1 MAYAGYKSFQPS
13 MAGIA
18 GWHSEDD
25 IQSAKSII
33 QSDEQIVAVWR
44 CPDED
49 VNNVACSFNP
59 ATKLIV
65 LPCFWPHLIIC
76 SPLMIAVHFGT
87 KSMLRG
93 TIHILTNR
101 NFYRVVNAHSNCCAT
116 GLDSGQIALSDIDVV
131 MANEPGAFCNS
142 GGFPI
147 SAVSLGVPYGS
158 PMANA
163 GGSKHR
169 AHNQVMI
176 PLGKA
181 TGLATEAASIIRST
195 KDAATRSAGAVVG
208 GQMLG
213 GTSPPYDQNVPIV
226 GASVV
231 VQPMEMERADPLEQ
245 IMKLKKLLDAGAIDQ
260 GEFDEKKAQ
269 LMSAV

>member
-176 PLGKA
+176 PLGQA
-181 TGLATEAASIIRST
+181 TGLATEAASIIRS
-195 KDAATRSAGAVVG
+195 KRMLRQGRRGQWWAGRCWGA
-208 GQMLG
+208 LPPPTIR
-213 GTSPPYDQNVPIV
+213 TSP
-226 GASVV
+226 
-231 VQPMEMERADPLEQ
+231 L
-245 IMKLKKLLDAGAIDQ
+245 
-260 GEFDEKKAQ
+260 
-269 LMSAV
+269 SALPSSSSLWKWSGRTLSNRS